1 MNGWRN
7 RRGQK
12 KRWKHCVKNY
22 MIEKGVADSTMNVR
36 DVYITREHGRKM
48 MIILCAPFDYQTVL
62 SCPYGKVS
70 ALPTQAVLLQFYNLS
85 CFYKKGILLSVGRKC
100 TRQQMH

>member
-1 MNGWRN
+1 MGMNGWRN

-36 DVYITREHGRKM
+36 YVYITREHGRKM
-48 MIILCAPFDYQTVL
+48 MIILCAPFDYQKVL

-70 ALPTQAVLLQFYNLS
+70 VYYQRKLFCYNFTIFHVS
-85 CFYKKGILLSVGRKC
+85 TKKGYY
-100 TRQQMH
+100 